1 MKDDSDKDDKNYA
14 LKINFI
20 GSE

>member
-1 MKDDSDKDDKNYA
+1 MKDDSDKDDKNHA